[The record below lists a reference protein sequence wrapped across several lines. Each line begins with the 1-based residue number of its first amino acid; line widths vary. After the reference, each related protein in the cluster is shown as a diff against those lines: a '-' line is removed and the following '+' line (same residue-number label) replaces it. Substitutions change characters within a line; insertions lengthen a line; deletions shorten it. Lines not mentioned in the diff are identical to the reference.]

1 MRSTR
6 AIVVVLA
13 LGFLV
18 PALAQGAIV
27 QYNDRA
33 AWLAAIGGTPD
44 AQEDF
49 QGFAVDTLF
58 RAAPVT
64 IAIGTIGQA
73 GLDQAFR
80 NQVDAPPFE
89 FTDNNGTTHASCF
102 VNFPDA
108 GAGSET
114 NVEIVF
120 SQPVTAW
127 GGDFNGVLGGELLAV
142 DVDGSQEVILGTLL
156 PAAQDTFLGFVA
168 DAGEQIDLVIF
179 RSQNQNP
186 GGGGEGFGAD
196 NFAVLWA
203 GAQAGASVSGAKTV
217 SGDFWPGGAITYRVV
232 LTNAGPGDQGDNSG
246 DELVDVLPAEVTL
259 TGASASSGTAAAD
272 LGTNTVTWNGPIPA
286 GGSVTVQI
294 SALVGSAPVGTVVSN
309 QGTVAYDGDGNG
321 SNETQVPTDDPGL
334 PGADDPTSFTVIEQ
348 QAIPTLGNLGL
359 LLLVGMLAGA
369 GVVLLR
375 WRLAG

>member
-6 AIVVVLA
+6 AIVTVAVL
-13 LGFLV
+13 GILV

-33 AWLAAIGGTPD
+33 SWLAAIGGAPD

-49 QGFAVDTLF
+49 QGFAVDTPF
-58 RAAPVT
+58 RAA
-64 IAIGTIGQA
+64 ALAMGIGAIGQA

-80 NQVDAPPFE
+80 NEVDAPPLQ

-102 VNFPDA
+102 VNYPDS

-120 SQPVTAW
+120 SQPVSAW
-127 GGDFNGVLGGELLAV
+127 GGDFNGVLGGELLAI
-142 DVDGSQEVILGTLL
+142 DVDGLDRAVIATLL
-156 PAAQDTFLGFVA
+156 PAADTTFLGFVA

-179 RSQNQNP
+179 RAQNQNP

-196 NFAVLWA
+196 NLAVVWATAPA
-203 GAQAGASVSGAKTV
+203 GAAVSGAKTV
-217 SGDFWPGGAITYRVV
+217 DGNFWPGGSISYQVV
-232 LTNAGPGDQGDNSG
+232 LANAGPGDQGDNPG
-246 DELVDVLPAEVTL
+246 DELVDALPPEIAL

-272 LGTNTVTWNGPIPA
+272 LGTNTVTWNGSIPA
-286 GGSVTVQI
+286 AGSVTVQI
-294 SALVGSAPVGTVVSN
+294 TAVVGSPPVGTVVSN
-309 QGTVAYDGDGNG
+309 QGAISFDGDGNG
-321 SNETQVPTDDPGL
+321 SNETQVPTDDPSL
-334 PGADDPTSFTVIEQ
+334 PGADDPTSFTVVEQ
-348 QAIPTLGNLGL
+348 QAIPTLGTLGL
-359 LLLVGMLAGA
+359 LMLVGVLAGT
-369 GVVLLR
+369 GFVLLR